1 MGLASKAVRGTIG
14 FGSLNVARY
23 GLTLIS
29 QIVLANQL
37 TPRIFGTVTLAITFL
52 TFLTLPMRWGIA
64 EALVQETDH
73 QSVFSTIFWLRVAI
87 TLPIV
92 AIALGSSFVID
103 LFYDGTVVFAFLLLT
118 VSKGLALFAAP
129 FSGALQKHFQ
139 IFRVGS
145 VQLVSVSIAG
155 VVAVRL
161 ALSGESLIALVAF
174 YAIQDVVRTVGF
186 VILSPT
192 YPTFSFDRS
201 TAAWF
206 YRFARRMW
214 FSKILNSVESRGDD
228 YLLGTLAG
236 ASALGAYSV
245 AWRLAVAFKTVV
257 QPAIDQAILP
267 TFSQIKDSE
276 ERSTDAIEFLLRM
289 QLYVAIPGYMVAA
302 IVAPDLVPM
311 MFGDQWTTAAPILSM
326 LSITGVL
333 APIMASVRK
342 FYYSRGEPDTVYTVQ
357 RYYLVT
363 LVVAMVAL
371 VPPFGGLGGA
381 AAVNVMS
388 LVAVALF
395 VRRLRQDT
403 DFFPRRTM
411 GPALAAGT
419 VTGIVVGAVRY
430 SNALTFELPTVSIAV
445 YTGFIT
451 SLYLV
456 VLLAVHRSVVLDD
469 FDVVRRAVFE

>member
-1 MGLASKAVRGTIG
+1 
-14 FGSLNVARY
+14 
-23 GLTLIS
+23 
-29 QIVLANQL
+29 
-37 TPRIFGTVTLAITFL
+37 
-52 TFLTLPMRWGIA
+52 
-64 EALVQETDH
+64 
-73 QSVFSTIFWLRVAI
+73 
-87 TLPIV
+87 
-92 AIALGSSFVID
+92 
-103 LFYDGTVVFAFLLLT
+103 
-118 VSKGLALFAAP
+118 
-129 FSGALQKHFQ
+129 
-139 IFRVGS
+139 
-145 VQLVSVSIAG
+145 
-155 VVAVRL
+155 
-161 ALSGESLIALVAF
+161 
-174 YAIQDVVRTVGF
+174 
-186 VILSPT
+186 
-192 YPTFSFDRS
+192 
-201 TAAWF
+201 
-206 YRFARRMW
+206 
-214 FSKILNSVESRGDD
+214 
-228 YLLGTLAG
+228 
-236 ASALGAYSV
+236 
-245 AWRLAVAFKTVV
+245 
-257 QPAIDQAILP
+257 
-267 TFSQIKDSE
+267 
-276 ERSTDAIEFLLRM
+276 M